1 MKPFAIQ
8 CLVFLG
14 ILFGSSPCSAKPHYV
29 RQTPG
34 VDSVIVFIH
43 GVLGSG
49 DTTWKN
55 DNGMYWPSML
65 AQDETF
71 KDFDIYVHD
80 YPTSLRGTNFS
91 IEELAENARLIFDV
105 DGISAHK
112 DIVFLVHSM
121 GGLVLRQY
129 ILKYQKI
136 AERTRLIYFY
146 STPSTGAE
154 LASLASLFSS
164 NPQLFDM
171 RPMDQFSDGYL
182 DHLLKDWLDAELGIP
197 SFCAYEKEAT
207 FGKLVV
213 TLASASNLCTKRLDP
228 IMANHLTIVKPAG
241 PSEIPYLTFKSAV
254 QSVPRKVSSC
264 APVLDN
270 GSISTICNLTRDV
283 AKSRTIDTIS
293 QVNNKLALILSQ
305 KEMYLFPAIEDY
317 RRDPNESKWKRAQTE
332 AVGVLKLV
340 REAGDGVLQFD
351 ASLRPELGP
360 GMSTLTEPD
369 GVRKILARVA
379 VGDLHSRAAILEDM
393 LEVRN
398 PSTDQAKQFE
408 EKLKQLVQQLSD
420 DLSALSQKLRLS
432 LN

>member
-1 MKPFAIQ
+1 VLLWRCTAPEIILKRQREFATILKATSGCDRIFGFGRGSLMKPFAIH
-8 CLVFLG
+8 CLVFLS

-80 YPTSLRGTNFS
+80 YP
-91 IEELAENARLIFDV
+91 
-105 DGISAHK
+105 
-112 DIVFLVHSM
+112 
-121 GGLVLRQY
+121 
-129 ILKYQKI
+129 
-136 AERTRLIYFY
+136 
-146 STPSTGAE
+146 
-154 LASLASLFSS
+154 
-164 NPQLFDM
+164 
-171 RPMDQFSDGYL
+171 
-182 DHLLKDWLDAELGIP
+182 
-197 SFCAYEKEAT
+197 
-207 FGKLVV
+207 
-213 TLASASNLCTKRLDP
+213 
-228 IMANHLTIVKPAG
+228 MANHLTIVKPAG
-241 PSEIPYLTFKSAV
+241 PSDIPYLAFKSAV
-254 QSVPRKVSSC
+254 KSVPRKASSC

-270 GSISTICNLTRDV
+270 GSISSVCNLTRDA
-283 AKSRTIDTIS
+283 AKSRTIDTVS

-317 RRDPNESKWKRAQTE
+317 LRDPSESKWKRVQTE

-360 GMSTLTEPD
+360 G
-369 GVRKILARVA
+369 
-379 VGDLHSRAAILEDM
+379 
-393 LEVRN
+393 
-398 PSTDQAKQFE
+398 
-408 EKLKQLVQQLSD
+408 
-420 DLSALSQKLRLS
+420 
-432 LN
+432 